1 MKFVITTG
9 KAVTLFAWL
18 LMAYNLIMPF
28 EGNIGIILYILLAI
42 TAFMHLFQVV
52 IFHTLFKSL
61 LTLKRSDYLHVFTF
75 GAFSLLQYRS
85 KVMQN
90 LGNAKTR

>member
-18 LMAYNLIMPF
+18 LMTYNLIMPF
-28 EGNIGIILYILLAI
+28 EGNIAIILYILLAI
-42 TAFMHLFQVV
+42 TAFMHCFQVI
-52 IFHTLFKSL
+52 IFHTIFKSL
-61 LTLKRSDYLHVFTF
+61 LPLKKGDYFSVFIF

-90 LGNAKTR
+90 LDNAETR